1 MDVGAE
7 HDIELQAEEEG
18 ESEFY
23 TAGSGTG
30 SILPVLFSNQN
41 NSPILKERKSQA

>member
-7 HDIELQAEEEG
+7 HDIELQAGEEG
-18 ESEFY
+18 ESEWFY

-30 SILPVLFSNQN
+30 SILPMLFSN
-41 NSPILKERKSQA
+41 